1 MRGRWLP
8 FALAAVVFLG
18 GAWFLVAPER
28 TARQAFP
35 PGSVYSAADDG
46 LSLAYGYLVRRRGAS
61 TLHRPLDLR
70 SVEPDAVVFR
80 VRPLLP
86 PDAAAPFAEER
97 PARGAALAGLLGAE
111 EEEWLA
117 SGGRLVLAV
126 AAPYGGLGVRST
138 AKAKPQAEA
147 ESAPGRPVRK
157 VFPLWP
163 AVERLRPPAA
173 RVLAAPGLPL
183 GHALFALGGEAVAS
197 RRRVGRG
204 ELIALA
210 APEVFE
216 NAHLGR
222 ADHLRLLEALAG
234 SGRPVYFDERAH
246 ALGQERGVR
255 ALLFAWGLGPALGI
269 GALAAIA
276 AFWRGRARL
285 GPPEPEPPDRRREAV
300 DLVDSLAQLYARALS
315 RRESLALYRRAL
327 AGAVALRIG
336 LRGAA
341 LEARVHALAGDAG
354 EAVAAGGDGKRMPDL
369 KPWEFKDGLER
380 LNRAFEE
387 VEHA

>member
-1 MRGRWLP
+1 MRGRWVP
-8 FALAAVVFLG
+8 VALAAGLFFA

-46 LSLAYGYLVRRRGAS
+46 LSLAYEYLVRRRTAA

-138 AKAKPQAEA
+138 AKAKPEA
-147 ESAPGRPVRK
+147 EPPARPVRK

-163 AVERLRPPAA
+163 AVERLRPPTA

-183 GHALFALGGEAVAS
+183 GHALFALGGEEVAS
-197 RRRVGRG
+197 RRSVGRG

-222 ADHLRLLEALAG
+222 ADHLRLLEELAG

-255 ALLFAWGLGPALGI
+255 ALLLGWGLGPALGL
-269 GALAAIA
+269 GALAALA

-315 RRESLALYRRAL
+315 RREALALYRRAL
-327 AGAVALRIG
+327 GGAVGLRTG

-341 LEARVHALAGDAG
+341 LEARVYALTGDAG
-354 EAVAAGGDGKRMPDL
+354 EAAATGREGKRMADL

-380 LNRAFEE
+380 LNRAFEG

>member
-1 MRGRWLP
+1 VRGRWVP
-8 FALAAVVFLG
+8 VALAAAVFLG
-18 GAWFLVAPER
+18 GAWLLVAPER

-46 LSLAYGYLVRRRGAS
+46 LSLAYGYLVRRRAAA

-86 PDAAAPFAEER
+86 PDVAAPFAEQR

-126 AAPYGGLGVRST
+126 AAPYGGLGVR
-138 AKAKPQAEA
+138 ALEKAKPKAEM
-147 ESAPGRPVRK
+147 APRRPVRK

-197 RRRVGRG
+197 RRSVGRG

-222 ADHLRLLEALAG
+222 ADHLPLLEALAG

-246 ALGQERGVR
+246 DLGQDRGVR
-255 ALLFAWGLGPALGI
+255 AVLLGWGLGPALAI
-269 GALAAIA
+269 GALAALA
-276 AFWRGRARL
+276 AFWRGRTRL

-315 RRESLALYRRAL
+315 RREALALYRRAL
-327 AGAVALRIG
+327 AGAVALRTG
-336 LRGAA
+336 LRDAA
-341 LEARVHALAGDAG
+341 LEARVSALAGDAG
-354 EAVAAGGDGKRMPDL
+354 RPEPAGGAGTGDL
-369 KPWEFKDGLER
+369 KPGQFKEALER
-380 LNRAFEE
+380 LNQAFEG
-387 VEHA
+387 VEHG

>member
-8 FALAAVVFLG
+8 VALAAVLFFG
-18 GAWFLVAPER
+18 GAWLLVAPER

-46 LSLAYGYLVRRRGAS
+46 LSLAYGYLVRRRAAS

-86 PDAAAPFAEER
+86 PDVAAPFAEER

-126 AAPYGGLGVRST
+126 AAPYGALGVRST
-138 AKAKPQAEA
+138 ARTKPKAEA
-147 ESAPGRPVRK
+147 EPPPGRAVRK

-197 RRRVGRG
+197 RRSVGRG

-222 ADHLRLLEALAG
+222 ADHLRLLEALAE

-255 ALLFAWGLGPALGI
+255 ALLLGWGLGPALGLA
-269 GALAAIA
+269 ALAALA

-327 AGAVALRIG
+327 AGAVALRTG

-341 LEARVHALAGDAG
+341 LEARVAALAGDAG
-354 EAVAAGGDGKRMPDL
+354 QPAAPGGEGKHAADL

-380 LNRAFEE
+380 LNRAFEG
-387 VEHA
+387 VEHG